1 MKQVLLMTYITPNN
15 TLIILKRYTN
25 ELIEIAKI
33 VKEKVL
39 EEVENDQH
47 AHNDQLWKVSSILS
61 NLFP

>member
-1 MKQVLLMTYITPNN
+1 MKQVLLMTYITPDN

-25 ELIEIAKI
+25 ELIEIAEI

>member
-25 ELIEIAKI
+25 ELIEIAEI

-47 AHNDQLWKVSSILS
+47 AHNDQFWKVSSILS

>member
-25 ELIEIAKI
+25 ELIEIAEI

>member
-25 ELIEIAKI
+25 ELIEIAEI

-39 EEVENDQH
+39 EEVENGQH